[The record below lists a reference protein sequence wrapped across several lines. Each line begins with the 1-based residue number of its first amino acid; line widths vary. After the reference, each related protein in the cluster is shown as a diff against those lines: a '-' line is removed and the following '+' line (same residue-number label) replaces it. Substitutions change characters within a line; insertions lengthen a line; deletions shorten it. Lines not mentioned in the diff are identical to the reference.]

1 MIKVKICG
9 LSEELSLLDAIGAG
23 ADYVGFVHYPRSPR
37 HISLKRAAELKSLLP
52 SRVKSV
58 LVIVDPDDTLL
69 LEISTV
75 LKPDYIQLH
84 GNETA
89 EHIAEIRR
97 LYPQQKL
104 IKAIAVSS
112 EQDLEIAKQY
122 SANIDMLLFDAKP
135 SADSLLPGGN
145 GIVFDWNI
153 MKNFQAPLPWILSGG
168 LNADNVKEAIIK
180 SAAEIVDVSSGVETI
195 AGQKNSAK
203 IKEFIKAAKYL

>member
-1 MIKVKICG
+1 M
-9 LSEELSLLDAIGAG
+9 LDAIGAG